1 MHPQHSL
8 RSQDRADPYPSRFGD
23 TEKILPRLDPVVY
36 PNPATGRSFDGPLSR
51 AQIESYQH
59 SGYLV
64 LPQYMPEFVE
74 PLKREMAPL
83 RQQLEGT
90 DKLVLEM
97 DSDTVR
103 TVFDP
108 FGHSELVQQ
117 FFQHPKILGI
127 AEQLLGSKAHMMQ
140 SRINVKP
147 AFTGRSFAWHSDFET
162 WHVED
167 GMPHMRALTAW
178 IMLSDCTEHNGPLYV
193 IPGSHQEFISCA
205 GKTGEDNFK
214 TSLRKQTL
222 GVPSKNTMRKVLNRR
237 QIESITGR
245 TGTVVFHEC
254 NLLHGSPDNI
264 SADSRTV
271 LMGVFNSVENPV
283 GRPFGAK
290 RERPEYL
297 CKRNGMALCRMD
309 MAIDLGA

>member
-1 MHPQHSL
+1 MHQQHLQSHL
-8 RSQDRADPYPSRFGD
+8 SDPYPSRFGD
-23 TEKILPRLDPVVY
+23 TEKILHRLDPVVY
-36 PNPATGRSFDGPLSR
+36 PNRAKGRPFVGPLSR
-51 AQIESYQH
+51 TQLESYAN
-59 SGYLV
+59 SGFLV
-64 LPQYMPEFVE
+64 LPDYMPEFVE
-74 PLKREMAPL
+74 PLKKEMVPL

-90 DKLVLEM
+90 DKLVLEV

-117 FFQHPKILGI
+117 FFQHPKILDI
-127 AEQLLGSKAHMMQ
+127 AEQLLGSKVHMMQ

-167 GMPHMRALTAW
+167 GMPRMRALTAW

-193 IPGSHQEFISCA
+193 VPGSHKEFISCA
-205 GKTGEDNFK
+205 GTTGVDNFR

-222 GVPSKNTMRKVLNRR
+222 GVPSEDTMRKVLDRR
-237 QIESITGR
+237 QIESITGFA
-245 TGTVVFHEC
+245 GTVVFHEC

-271 LMGVFNSVENPV
+271 LMGVFNSVENPIHK
-283 GRPFGAK
+283 PFGAQ

-297 CKRNGMALCRMD
+297 CKRDVAPLCRMD